1 MKRLCI
7 FAFYNKNGIV
17 KPYVK
22 YWLKELKSCSSRVIF
37 VANGYLSEEDRIS
50 VSEYTSDVYVRPDLG
65 LDAGAYKEVI
75 CNYLKNDLS
84 GYDEVIFC
92 NDSCWGPFIPL
103 KNIFEEMAQRENSDF
118 WGMCYTENNF
128 ANHIPG
134 MFMVFRKRIVKNR
147 LLQEYFFACI
157 DEATEFKT
165 LVIASY
171 EIGLFDFLVRK
182 HNMRFQYF
190 SAIKS
195 LDVYFD
201 AELCIR
207 ACNFPMLK
215 RRIGE
220 KRYFDREKTISL
232 LEFIKENYQ
241 YDINIILRDL
251 SDEFGV
257 NISEAELLSA
267 RHTFND
273 NITGVFV
280 SPHTYEQIKK
290 FTEKKP
296 FYLMGPGFYGVIAWW
311 IYARENQN
319 FLGFIVSDNHP
330 LPKEAFFKGKVY
342 HISEVE
348 LSGKNILVTLNKKN
362 SLDIAHYFKEMGNVM
377 YLSALM

>member
-22 YWLKELKSCSSRVIF
+22 YWLKELKSCSSRIIF
-37 VANGYLSEEDRIS
+37 VANGYLSEADRIS
-50 VSEYTSDVYVRPDLG
+50 VSEYTSDVYVRPNLG

-147 LLQEYFFACI
+147 LLQEYFSACI

-195 LDVYFD
+195 LDVYHD

-220 KRYFDREKTISL
+220 KGYFDREKTINILSYL
-232 LEFIKENYQ
+232 KENFQ
-241 YDINIILRDL
+241 YDVNIILNDL
-251 SDEFGV
+251 FEDFGI
-257 NISEAELLSA
+257 NISELELISTW
-267 RHTFND
+267 HKFDD
-273 NITGVFV
+273 NIFGVLV
-280 SPHTYEQIKK
+280 SPHTYGQIKK
-290 FTEKKP
+290 FTESNP
-296 FYLMGPGFYGVIAWW
+296 FYIMGAGFYGVIVWW
-311 IYARENQN
+311 VYARENKN
-319 FLGFIVSDNHP
+319 FFGFIVSDHHS
-330 LPKEAFFKGKVY
+330 LPKEKIFREKTY
-342 HISEVE
+342 YISDVD
-348 LSGKNILVTLNKKN
+348 LSGKSILVAMNEKN
-362 SLDIAHYFKEMGNVM
+362 SLDIVPYFKEKENVM
-377 YLSALM
+377 YLSIRD